1 MKDPQGHGSV
11 GHSGIRLA
19 PGARFNPPSRPVA
32 KQSTND
38 QVAGLRARL
47 AQPKPSMAQTFMQ
60 SIKNAM
66 GYTS

>member
-1 MKDPQGHGSV
+1 MKDAQGHGSI
-11 GHSGIRLA
+11 GHSGVHLA
-19 PGARFNPPSRPVA
+19 PGARFSLPPRAVA

-47 AQPKPSMAQTFMQ
+47 SQPKPSMAQAFMQ
-60 SIKNAM
+60 SVKNAM